1 MNVFN
6 RSMMILVILVVF
18 FVLTIGLFVPF
29 ESLAVIGG
37 VVGSTLRTMN
47 RIRPEF
53 LLPFRALLILCA
65 VLLDVLLIGLLA
77 LEIRG
82 PARHTLRVAKVGG
95 GEVSVTAESL
105 AERIQYH
112 VDQLA
117 DVINVQVKVAPR
129 GGGVD
134 LDLNIQTGADVNVPE
149 KAEQVLEVTRQVV
162 EDKMGL
168 KLARK
173 PRINIHAMPYPGVA
187 ARPTAPP
194 QSPRQP
200 TWPPPPTPPASPSS
214 SPALPEKQE

>member
-1 MNVFN
+1 VNVFN
-6 RSMMILVILVVF
+6 RILMILVILVVF
-18 FVLTIGLFVPF
+18 FVSTIGLFVPF
-29 ESLAVIGG
+29 ESMAVVEG

-65 VLLDVLLIGLLA
+65 ILFDMLLIGLLT

-82 PARHTLRVAKVGG
+82 SARRTLRVAKVGG

-117 DVINVQVKVAPR
+117 DVINVKVKVAPR

-168 KLARK
+168 RLARK
-173 PRINIHAMPYPGVA
+173 PRINIHAMPYPGVV

-194 QSPRQP
+194 RSPSQP
-200 TWPPPPTPPASPSS
+200 APPTPPAPPSPF
-214 SPALPEKQE
+214 SPTS

>member
-29 ESLAVIGG
+29 ESLAVIEG

-53 LLPFRALLILCA
+53 LLSFRALLILSA
-65 VLLDVLLIGLLA
+65 ILFDVLLIGLLT

-82 PARHTLRVAKVGG
+82 PARRTLRVAKVGG

-105 AERIQYH
+105 VERIQYH
-112 VDQLA
+112 VDQVA
-117 DVINVQVKVAPR
+117 DVIGVQVKVAPR

-173 PRINIHAMPYPGVA
+173 PRINIHAMPYPGVV

-200 TWPPPPTPPASPSS
+200 MPPTPPAPSS
-214 SPALPEKQE
+214 PFSPTS

>member
-6 RSMMILVILVVF
+6 RIIMILVILVVF

-29 ESLAVIGG
+29 ESMAVISG
-37 VVGSTLRTMN
+37 VASSTLRTLN

-65 VLLDVLLIGLLA
+65 ILFDVLLIGLLV

-82 PARHTLRVAKVGG
+82 PARHTIRVAKVGG

-117 DVINVQVKVAPR
+117 DVIKVQVKVAPR

-149 KAEQVLEVTRQVV
+149 KAEQILEVTRQVV

-168 KLARK
+168 KLGRK
-173 PRINIHAMPYPGVA
+173 PRINIHAMPYPGIV

-194 QSPRQP
+194 QLPSHL
-200 TWPPPPTPPASPSS
+200 TPPTPPAPSS
-214 SPALPEKQE
+214 PFSPTP

>member
-1 MNVFN
+1 VNVFN
-6 RSMMILVILVVF
+6 RIIMILVILVVF
-18 FVLTIGLFVPF
+18 FVVTIGLVVPVQ
-29 ESLAVIGG
+29 SLQVIRGATDN
-37 VVGSTLRTMN
+37 TLG
-47 RIRPEF
+47 I
-53 LLPFRALLILCA
+53 LLRVKPGIIGMIFYAILILCA
-65 VLLDVLLIGLLA
+65 ILIDVLLIALLF
-77 LEIRG
+77 LEVRG
-82 PARHTLRVAKVGG
+82 PRHTLRVARVGG
-95 GEVSVTAESL
+95 GLVSVTAESL

-117 DVINVQVKVAPR
+117 DVIGVQVKVAPR

-173 PRINIHAMPYPGVA
+173 PRINVHAMPYPGVV

-214 SPALPEKQE
+214 PPALPDKQE

>member
-6 RSMMILVILVVF
+6 RIMMILVILVVF
-18 FVLTIGLFVPF
+18 IAVTIGLVVPV

-37 VVGSTLRTMN
+37 VAGSVLRTLN
-47 RIRPEF
+47 RIRSEF

-65 VLLDVLLIGLLA
+65 ILIDVLLVALLF
-77 LEIRG
+77 LEVRG
-82 PARHTLRVAKVGG
+82 PRHTIRVAKVGG
-95 GEVSVTAESL
+95 GQVSVTAESL

-117 DVINVQVKVAPR
+117 DVIKVQVKVAPR

-149 KAEQVLEVTRQVV
+149 KAEQILEVTRQVV

-168 KLARK
+168 KLGRK
-173 PRINIHAMPYPGVA
+173 PRINIHAMPYPGVV

-194 QSPRQP
+194 QLPSQP
-200 TWPPPPTPPASPSS
+200 TPPTPPAPSS
-214 SPALPEKQE
+214 PFSPTT

>member
-6 RSMMILVILVVF
+6 RIMMILVILVVF
-18 FVLTIGLFVPF
+18 LVLTIGLFVPF

-37 VVGSTLRTMN
+37 VASSTLHTMN

-53 LLPFRALLILCA
+53 LLSFRALLILCA
-65 VLLDVLLIGLLA
+65 ILFDVLLIGLLA
-77 LEIRG
+77 MEIRG

-117 DVINVQVKVAPR
+117 DVIKVHVKVAPR

-149 KAEQVLEVTRQVV
+149 KAAQILEVTRQVV

-168 KLARK
+168 KLGRK
-173 PRINIHAMPYPGVA
+173 PRINIHAMPYPGIV

-200 TWPPPPTPPASPSS
+200 TWPPPPTPSASS
-214 SPALPEKQE
+214 SAPPALSEKQE

>member
-1 MNVFN
+1 VNVFN
-6 RSMMILVILVVF
+6 RIMMILVILVVF
-18 FVLTIGLFVPF
+18 IAVTIGLVVPV

-37 VVGSTLRTMN
+37 VAGSVLRTLN

-65 VLLDVLLIGLLA
+65 ILIDVLLVALLF
-77 LEIRG
+77 LEVRG
-82 PARHTLRVAKVGG
+82 PRHTIRVAKVGG
-95 GEVSVTAESL
+95 GQVSVTAESL

-117 DVINVQVKVAPR
+117 DVIKVQVKVAPR

-149 KAEQVLEVTRQVV
+149 KAEQILEVTRQVV

-168 KLARK
+168 KLGRK
-173 PRINIHAMPYPGVA
+173 PRINIHAMPYPGVV

-194 QSPRQP
+194 QLPSQP
-200 TWPPPPTPPASPSS
+200 TPPTPPAPSS
-214 SPALPEKQE
+214 PFSPTT